1 MIDFFINWI
10 GIIPSFAAPFV
21 LAALGLII
29 CEKSGVLNLGAEG
42 FMLIGALAGVGFSIN
57 GSSAMIALGFSAI
70 AGSML
75 GLLFAVLVAG
85 LRINHVIS
93 GLALV
98 FLAQALTSL
107 IATQNSWTNN
117 AIYGLGPFFPDYFQ
131 KFPIIGKILFGHDLI
146 IYLIPIF
153 CLIVNYVMYR
163 TALGLNLR
171 SVGENPYSADAAGVN
186 VTLYRFVAILVGGA
200 FLGLAGGYL
209 TVAVSKIWVDGVVG
223 GRGWIAIAL
232 VIFARWGP
240 WRALLGAILFGCIE
254 ALIPRVAA
262 TGFQVPQYFLLM
274 TPYFATLGVM
284 VWSAMRLKN
293 DWSQPGSLGKHHIR
307 EERT

>member
-10 GIIPSFAAPFV
+10 TIVPSFATPFV

-29 CEKSGVLNLGAEG
+29 CERSGVLNLGAEG
-42 FMLIGALAGVGFSIN
+42 FMLLGALAGIGFSIN
-57 GSSAMIALGFSAI
+57 GSSALVALGLSAM
-70 AGSML
+70 AGSLL
-75 GLLFAVLVAG
+75 GLLFAILVAG

-107 IATQNSWTNN
+107 IATQNGWTNK
-117 AIYGLGPFFPDYFQ
+117 AINGLAKLFPNFLSEL
-131 KFPIIGKILFGHDLI
+131 PLIGRILFGYDFVV
-146 IYLIPIF
+146 YCIPIL
-153 CLIVNYVMYR
+153 CLVVHYVLYR
-163 TALGLNLR
+163 STIGLNLR
-171 SVGENPYSADAAGVN
+171 SVGENPYSADAAGIN
-186 VTLYRFVAILVGGA
+186 ITLYRFSAVLVGGA

-209 TVAVSKIWVDGVVG
+209 TIAVSKIWVDGVVG

-254 ALIPRVAA
+254 ALIPRIAA
-262 TGFQVPQYFLLM
+262 AGIQVPQYFLLM
-274 TPYFATLGVM
+274 TPYLATLGVM
-284 VWSAMRLKN
+284 IWSAMRLKN
-293 DWSQPGSLGKHHIR
+293 DWSQPASLGKHHIR
-307 EERT
+307 EERI

>member
-1 MIDFFINWI
+1 MIDFLINWVSI
-10 GIIPSFAAPFV
+10 VPSFAAPFV

-29 CEKSGVLNLGAEG
+29 CERSGILNLGAEG

-57 GSSAMIALGFSAI
+57 GSSALFALGFSAM
-70 AGSML
+70 AGSVL
-75 GLLFAVLVAG
+75 GLLFAILVAG

-107 IATQNSWTNN
+107 IATQNGWTNK
-117 AIYGLGPFFPDYFQ
+117 AIDGLAYLFPNFWSDL
-131 KFPIIGKILFGHDLI
+131 PVIGKILFGHDVMV
-146 IYLIPIF
+146 YFIPIL
-153 CLIVNYVMYR
+153 CLAVNHILYR
-163 TALGLNLR
+163 TNIGLNLR
-171 SVGENPYSADAAGVN
+171 SVGENPYSADAAGIN
-186 VTLYRFVAILVGGA
+186 ITLYRFSAILVGGA

-240 WRALLGAILFGCIE
+240 WRALIGAILFGCIE
-254 ALIPRVAA
+254 ALIPRIAA
-262 TGFQVPQYFLLM
+262 AGFHVPQYFLLM
-274 TPYFATLGVM
+274 TPYIATLGVM
-284 VWSAMRLKN
+284 VWSAMRTKN
-293 DWSQPGSLGKHHIR
+293 DWSQPASLGKHHIR